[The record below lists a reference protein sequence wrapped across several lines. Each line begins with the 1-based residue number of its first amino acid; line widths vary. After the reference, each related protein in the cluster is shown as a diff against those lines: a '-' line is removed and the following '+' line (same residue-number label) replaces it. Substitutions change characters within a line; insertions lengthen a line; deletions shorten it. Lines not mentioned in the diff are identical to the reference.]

1 MPTASK
7 DNILVDLLAKDS
19 RTVCTRFIPS
29 NKPVSSVKKW
39 IAHSEGFAKG
49 EIHINRGAEEA
60 LLGPK
65 ATSILLVG
73 VTRIIGD
80 FEKDDIVKVINE
92 EGVQLGVGCAGYD
105 STEAREQIGSRDK
118 KPLVHYDYLY
128 LD

>member
-1 MPTASK
+1 MDRPLRRLRQRRDTHQ
-7 DNILVDLLAKDS
+7 
-19 RTVCTRFIPS
+19 P
-29 NKPVSSVKKW
+29 
-39 IAHSEGFAKG
+39 
-49 EIHINRGAEEA
+49 GAEEA

-92 EGVQLGVGCAGYD
+92 EGVQLGVGCADYD
-105 STEAREQIGSRDK
+105 STEARELIGSRDK

>member
-1 MPTASK
+1 MRHEA
-7 DNILVDLLAKDS
+7 
-19 RTVCTRFIPS
+19 
-29 NKPVSSVKKW
+29 VSYT
-39 IAHSEGFAKG
+39 HL
-49 EIHINRGAEEA
+49 EEA

-92 EGVQLGVGCAGYD
+92 AGVQLGVGCAGYD
-105 STEAREQIGSRDK
+105 STEARELIGSRDK